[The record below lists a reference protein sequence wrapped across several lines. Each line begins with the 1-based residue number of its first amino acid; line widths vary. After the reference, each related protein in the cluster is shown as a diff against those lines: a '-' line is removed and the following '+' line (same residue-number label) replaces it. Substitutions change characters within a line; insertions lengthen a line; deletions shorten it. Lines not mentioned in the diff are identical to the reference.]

1 LSDKVNSDIE
11 VDEPEDFTESP
22 AELLEEIEENP
33 VIRELL
39 KDDPSMEGALLENPD
54 KLRRVRVQLS
64 KTEIRASNFPPAD
77 EMIKIESVYP
87 GFIESYVK
95 SNKQEQSNRMT
106 LAKKGMNFT
115 LTERIIGQ
123 VFAFIIVMTCIL
135 GGLYATFNGYEKFG
149 AALIGINL
157 LGLATAFIVGRW
169 QSKKRNAENPEE

>member
-1 LSDKVNSDIE
+1 LSDKVNGDIE
-11 VDEPEDFTESP
+11 VDEIEDFTESP
-22 AELLEEIEENP
+22 AELLEEIEEEDP
-33 VIRELL
+33 AIKELL
-39 KDDPSMEGALLENPD
+39 KDDPALEGALLNNPK
-54 KLRRVRVQLS
+54 KLKALIKLTR
-64 KTEIRASNFPPAD
+64 TEIRASNFPPAD

-95 SNKQEQSNRMT
+95 SNKQEQSNRMA

-149 AALIGINL
+149 ATLIGINL

-169 QSKKRNAENPEE
+169 QSKKRNTENPEE